1 MSLLTQ
7 YEKLYQI
14 PNLKERSLF
23 LATEDTGTF
32 LKSVGSF
39 FTSKIQ
45 SIKEFFSSDAQ
56 VYKIKTDPFIDECYK
71 IFKSNEKEL
80 NATSYTTVV
89 KMRIPWPELFNKNL
103 YDTSIVINNLSSELN
118 KVFMRSI
125 DDTDTLISKAIQD
138 LDFLKSARPIPNKVE
153 RDKVIETC
161 YKGLDT
167 ILDKEKRTDTIT
179 IQEAIPNITTIRDVV
194 MTLKEISALDMY
206 KDAIKADK
214 LAKSIREKID
224 TLVNDLNRSRDQS
237 ISKIGLSN
245 LASELESSAKL
256 ITLLSTLLYVTSQT
270 AETTTALIK
279 TIMGK
284 PLR

>member
-1 MSLLTQ
+1 MSLLIQ

-32 LKSVGSF
+32 LQSVGSF

-45 SIKEFFSSDAQ
+45 AIKEFFTPESQA
-56 VYKIKTDPFIDECYK
+56 YKIKTDPFIGECYK
-71 IFKSNEKEL
+71 IYKSNEKEL
-80 NATSYTTVV
+80 NGINYMTVA
-89 KMRIPWPELFNKNL
+89 KLRTPWPELFCKNL
-103 YDTSIVINNLSSELN
+103 YDTSLVINNLTAELN
-118 KVFMRSI
+118 KVFMKAI
-125 DDTDTLISKAIQD
+125 DDTDTLISKAVQD
-138 LDFLKSARPIPNKVE
+138 LDFLKSSRPIPNKVE
-153 RDKVIETC
+153 RDKVIEVC

-167 ILDKEKRTDTIT
+167 ILDKERRQDTVT
-179 IQEAIPNITTIRDVV
+179 VQEAIPNITTIRDVV
-194 MTLKEISALDMY
+194 MILQEIQNLSMY

-214 LAKSIREKID
+214 IAKSIREKID
-224 TLVNDLNRSRDQS
+224 TLVNDLNRSKSQT

-270 AETTTALIK
+270 AETTTAMIK
-279 TIMGK
+279 TIVGK